1 MKTTF
6 SIAVLCGFA
15 GVLAAAHYV
24 PWVDH
29 VRLPSQTKV
38 VANGGRAEQ
47 FVIRLPA
54 DRIAAG
60 GSKAA
65 GLRANLPMGA
75 MPLPPEIV
83 ARPMLVEHFKVRDSA
98 GNVIG
103 IAARHWSADAR
114 GVGTAWSLL
123 IPSRG
128 ALLLTAPGEASEA
141 LDAALRKAGYNAGAA
156 WNGELKLELAEDRD
170 DGGVVAGGSEEF
182 AGLDGRYSEVWTVTG
197 ISETGELR
205 GTIELNTVT
214 RRGS

>member
-1 MKTTF
+1 MKATF

-24 PWVDH
+24 PWIDH

-54 DRIAAG
+54 DRIGGG

-65 GLRANLPMGA
+65 GLRASLEPGA
-75 MPLPPEIV
+75 MPLPPDIV
-83 ARPMLVEHFKVRDSA
+83 ARPMLMEHFKVRDSA

-103 IAARHWSADAR
+103 LAARHWSADAH
-114 GVGTAWSLL
+114 GAGTAWSLL

-128 ALLLTAPGEASEA
+128 SLLLTAPGETSAA
-141 LDAALRKAGYNAGAA
+141 LDAALRSAGYNPGRA
-156 WNGELKLELAEDRD
+156 WNGDVKVELANDHD
-170 DGGVVAGGSEEF
+170 DGGLVAGGSEEF
-182 AGLDGRYSEVWTVTG
+182 QGLDGRYGEVWTVTG
-197 ISETGELR
+197 ISENGELH